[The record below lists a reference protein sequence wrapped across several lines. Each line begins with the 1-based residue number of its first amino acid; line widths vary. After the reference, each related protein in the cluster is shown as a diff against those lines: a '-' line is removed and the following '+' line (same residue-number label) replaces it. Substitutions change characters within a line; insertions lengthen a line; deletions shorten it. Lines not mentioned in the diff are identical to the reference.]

1 MQQSDIKIY
10 KDAYANKEFVLV
22 RYKSKIINKPGIIF
36 CPYVKP
42 SRLRRFIN
50 FVKSLFT
57 KKRDAEE
64 LIEMTKL

>member
-1 MQQSDIKIY
+1 MQHDDIKIY
-10 KDAYANKEFVLV
+10 KDAYANKESVLV
-22 RYKSKIINKPGIIF
+22 RYKGKIINKPGIVF

-50 FVKSLFT
+50 CVKSLFT